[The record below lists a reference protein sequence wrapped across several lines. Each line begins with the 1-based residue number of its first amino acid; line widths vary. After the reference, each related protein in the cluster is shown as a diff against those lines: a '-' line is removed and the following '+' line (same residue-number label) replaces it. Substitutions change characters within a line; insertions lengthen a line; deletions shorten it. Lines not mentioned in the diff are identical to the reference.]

1 VYEFTCP
8 KGHVNKRE
16 SMVFASTPTD
26 AVEAVLDQ
34 ILECSVCELPLA
46 DKSEIRVSQNL
57 DMPSLPSEE

>member
-1 VYEFTCP
+1 
-8 KGHVNKRE
+8 
-16 SMVFASTPTD
+16 VFASTPTD
-26 AVEAVLDQ
+26 AVEPVLDQ